1 MTFLRLLTALTAT
14 FLIVSPSAA
23 PAKEEAKLTQ
33 WQLKFLP
40 VSELLPVATDALA
53 RLQNVELDRNKVKQ
67 DVSAQGDALPADP
80 VAVRVGTALL
90 VSDPKT
96 NSLIFSGDGRA
107 LKVVTTLVKE
117 LDVRAT
123 LVQVSVVVAEVQ
135 LGKGVESALT
145 PMSAIK
151 SIQAGDAEIPLEPAI
166 GKATA
171 RVTLPDAVAARA
183 DAKKLRQGFLQSYTA
198 QIEAHPGITVLSRPI
213 VTTASGG
220 MAVISSGGQ
229 RIRVPVGG
237 GDKRVAIDSLTLE
250 LETKSLVNDNGE
262 IILDLKTTI
271 QSAGEDNAAKKRN
284 EIATRVTLPDGGIIA
299 LGGIKLEDR
308 KELLLLAHAT
318 VIGPDGADDP
328 APDGDTK

>member
-1 MTFLRLLTALTAT
+1 MTSLRLLTALTAT
-14 FLIVSPSAA
+14 FLIVSSPAA

-40 VSELLPVATDALA
+40 VSEFLPVATDALA
-53 RLQNVELDRNKVKQ
+53 RLQNVELDRKQVKQ
-67 DVSAQGDALPADP
+67 DVSAQGALPADP

-96 NSLIFSGDGRA
+96 NSLILSGDGKA

-166 GKATA
+166 NKATA
-171 RVTLPDAVAARA
+171 RVTLPDAVADRA

-229 RIRVPVGG
+229 RIRVPAAGD
-237 GDKRVAIDSLTLE
+237 DKRVTLDSLILE

-271 QSAGEDNAAKKRN
+271 QSAGEDNAAKERN

-318 VIGPDGADDP
+318 VIGPDGGKSKD
-328 APDGDTK
+328 